1 MNMYMYL
8 VVDIIIIIIIIITVI
23 NTVIDIF
30 CIIRALAAK
39 FNTWLKKSTVI
50 NSYLS

>member
-8 VVDIIIIIIIIITVI
+8 VVDIIIIIITVIITVI
-23 NTVIDIF
+23 NIF

-39 FNTWLKKSTVI
+39 FNTWLKKI
-50 NSYLS
+50 NSY